1 MDRTILLSLCV
12 DQEEDLIAMDIA
24 MKPNAVLGILQVE
37 MKIFYLIRLYHPSKT
52 LLLWQFEGQFEG

>member
-24 MKPNAVLGILQVE
+24 MKPNAVSGILQVE
-37 MKIFYLIRLYHPSKT
+37 MKIFYLIRLYHPPKT
-52 LLLWQFEGQFEG
+52 LLFWQFEGQFEG